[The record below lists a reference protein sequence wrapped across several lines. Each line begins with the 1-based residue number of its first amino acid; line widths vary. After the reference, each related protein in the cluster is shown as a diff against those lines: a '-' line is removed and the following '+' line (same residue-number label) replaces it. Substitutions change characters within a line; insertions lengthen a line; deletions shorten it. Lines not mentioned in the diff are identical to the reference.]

1 MDAGAL
7 FKRAASCDYPPSN
20 TGSLVVRRLE
30 DTRRVVRAHVPLL
43 TKALLGATFV
53 EDAIRTLCQADAQLY
68 FYQSELGVPAVVAGL
83 LIGVA
88 TVAGLGGAAA
98 LLAPAAE
105 DGAVGVLL
113 GLVLYQQ
120 LAYGRHAPVT
130 SGNAGFLLRNACLA
144 AALALIPATK
154 RLAAGRS
161 LLPGLPAPTA
171 GTAAAWAARISL
183 GSRVLL
189 AALGLEAFVTLG
201 PRAGLLT
208 LPLVAAVALGFRT
221 RPAAVALMA
230 VFAVSSVAA
239 TPFWSVVGDSAYAA
253 YTRDVMRFECVQ
265 TLSIMSGLFTL
276 IRAHVNPLSVD
287 AQLCRR
293 KSF

>member
-1 MDAGAL
+1 MDAATL
-7 FKRAASCDYPPSN
+7 FKRAASCDYPSSH
-20 TGSLVVRRLE
+20 TSSLVVRRLE
-30 DTRRVVRAHVPLL
+30 HTRRVVRQHVPLL

-53 EDAIRTLCQADAQLY
+53 EDAVRTLFQAHAQLY
-68 FYQSELGVPAVVAGL
+68 FYQSELGVPPGVATALIGLATTAGL
-83 LIGVA
+83 L
-88 TVAGLGGAAA
+88 GAAA
-98 LLAPAAE
+98 LLAPATE

-113 GLVLYQQ
+113 VLVFFQQ

-154 RLAAGRS
+154 RLASGRS
-161 LLPGLPAPTA
+161 PLPGLPAPTA
-171 GTAAAWAARISL
+171 GSAAEWAARISL

-201 PRAGLLT
+201 FRGGLLT

-221 RPAAVALMA
+221 RQAATALMG
-230 VFAVSSVAA
+230 VFAISSVAA
-239 TPFWSVVGDSAYAA
+239 TPFWSVMGDSAYAA

-276 IRAHVNPLSVD
+276 VRSDVNPLSLD
-287 AQLCRR
+287 GTLRRR

>member
-20 TGSLVVRRLE
+20 TGSLVVRQLAH
-30 DTRRVVRAHVPLL
+30 TRRVVQAHVPLL

-68 FYQSELGVPAVVAGL
+68 FYQSELGVPAAVAGT
-83 LIGVA
+83 LIGLA
-88 TVAGLGGAAA
+88 TAAGLGGAAA
-98 LLAPAAE
+98 LLAPATE
-105 DGAVGVLL
+105 DGAVRVLL

-130 SGNAGFLLRNACLA
+130 SGNAGFLL
-144 AALALIPATK
+144 
-154 RLAAGRS
+154 
-161 LLPGLPAPTA
+161 
-171 GTAAAWAARISL
+171 
-183 GSRVLL
+183 

-201 PRAGLLT
+201 PRGGALT
-208 LPLVAAVALGFRT
+208 LPLVVAVAAGFRT
-221 RPAAVALMA
+221 RAAAVALMA
-230 VFAVSSVAA
+230 VFAASSVAA
-239 TPFWSVVGDSAYAA
+239 TPFWSVLGDSAYAA

-265 TLSIMSGLFTL
+265 TLSIMSGLFSL
-276 IRAHVNPLSVD
+276 IRAEVNPLSVD
-287 AQLCRR
+287 GQLRRR